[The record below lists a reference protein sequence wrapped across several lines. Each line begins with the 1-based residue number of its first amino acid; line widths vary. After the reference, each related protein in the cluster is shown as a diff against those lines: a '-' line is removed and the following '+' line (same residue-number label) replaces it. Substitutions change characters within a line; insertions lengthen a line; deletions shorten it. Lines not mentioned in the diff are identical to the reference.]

1 MRLDVVTAVPQLM
14 LPVVSA
20 SILGKAQEKRVI
32 EIRVHD
38 LRDHAHDRHKLIDDT
53 PYGGGSGM
61 VLKPEPIFEC
71 IEGLLAERQYD
82 DVIFLCPE
90 GDVFDQ
96 REANALSMK
105 KNLIILCGHYKGVDE
120 RVRLK
125 LVTREYSL
133 GPFVMTGG
141 EIAALAM
148 IDAIVRLIP
157 GAVNDAESLLM
168 DSFQDGMIGPPE
180 YTRPENFRGMRVPEV
195 LMSGNHHNVKK
206 WRDAER
212 MRRTEEYRARQLNKK
227 L

>member
-1 MRLDVVTAVPQLM
+1 MDVVTAVPQLM